1 MKTKLTI
8 LTILAVVAIS
18 AASFAQESPEQRVK
32 ILPTNSPGVIKLHY
46 ALKVDEPLQVT
57 FYNAQGDV
65 LERDRISGVDA
76 PNGISKL
83 YDVNRIWKNDFWVE
97 ISSAKHLLKYHVIRT
112 GDKKKFTTELEPTS
126 YQFLV
131 RANN

>member
-18 AASFAQESPEQRVK
+18 TASFAQESPEQRVK
-32 ILPTNSPGVIKLHY
+32 ILPTSSAGVIKLHY
-46 ALKVDEPLQVT
+46 ALKVDEPLLIT

-65 LERDRISGVDA
+65 LERDKITGIDA

-83 YDVNRIWKNDFWVE
+83 YNVNNIWKNDFWME
-97 ISSAKHLLKYHVIRT
+97 ISSSKHVLKYHVIRGT
-112 GDKKKFTTELEPTS
+112 DKKRFTTELEPTS